1 MLFARELSPLIKK
14 SASIRTFSFAKM
26 ATTTEKILTLKDGRA
41 ISYREYGDLE
51 GGYPVLFFHG
61 NMNSRMFWPAWE
73 KTLDQTV
80 DAGARVIALDRPGYG
95 KTSLDWDKRTYL
107 QWGQDV
113 GEFCDTLGLESYATV
128 GFSSGGPHS
137 LACAASNLK
146 NMKCC
151 AVVSPDAPYNLLGLC
166 KKMFGAEELSK
177 ELCLSRAKHTYEDLE
192 NSYKSMKKE
201 HRREMALEDLKVAVE
216 SGLSGPSSDT
226 FLESRPWGFDVKDI
240 SIPTY
245 LWFGRKDESV
255 PFVSA
260 THLMN
265 NLGNLQR
272 ALIVGSESH
281 TMIRRYWRDILN
293 TVVKHPEKSVTG
305 KRLTRM

>member
-1 MLFARELSPLIKK
+1 
-14 SASIRTFSFAKM
+14 
-26 ATTTEKILTLKDGRA
+26 
-41 ISYREYGDLE
+41 
-51 GGYPVLFFHG
+51 
-61 NMNSRMFWPAWE
+61 
-73 KTLDQTV
+73 
-80 DAGARVIALDRPGYG
+80 
-95 KTSLDWDKRTYL
+95 
-107 QWGQDV
+107 
-113 GEFCDTLGLESYATV
+113 
-128 GFSSGGPHS
+128 
-137 LACAASNLK
+137 
-146 NMKCC
+146 
-151 AVVSPDAPYNLLGLC
+151 
-166 KKMFGAEELSK
+166 
-177 ELCLSRAKHTYEDLE
+177 
-192 NSYKSMKKE
+192 MKKE